1 MKTKPIT
8 VVTDSRSNAV
18 GCSLAFEE
26 DRVGVAKNKSLGFA
40 VLFKRG
46 RVKLSTK
53 YRVWPVPGDD
63 RFMELDPSEW
73 RDKFTVIAEHKN
85 RNRRKTGVKGD

>member
-1 MKTKPIT
+1 MTTKPIA
-8 VVTDSRSNAV
+8 VVTNSRSNDV

-73 RDKFTVIAEHKN
+73 RDKFMVVAEHKS
-85 RNRRKTGVKGD
+85 KTGSNRPT